1 MTTTSK
7 RWTAEEERRLV
18 ELLQKNTPLEEIA
31 RLHDRS
37 EGGVSIRSR
46 MIAVKM
52 LKDKS
57 IEEVSKQLH
66 ISKEDIENQVDIEDA
81 KKKKAEVS
89 ASNRNHFSVDAALK
103 FVEKLQQE
111 LMKAKSP

>member
-31 RLHDRS
+31 KQHDRS
-37 EGGVSIRSR
+37 EGAIAIRSK

-57 IEEVSKQLH
+57 IDEVAKQLH
-66 ISKEDIENQVDIEDA
+66 LSKEDIENQVDIEDA
-81 KKKKAEVS
+81 KKKKAASGVS
-89 ASNRNHFSVDAALK
+89 DRSHFSPEAALK
-103 FVEKLQQE
+103 LMDKLRLE
-111 LMKAKSP
+111 LLKAKSP